1 MMRCLR
7 RTRGRCICWRADML
21 TVGIKRILEL
31 FVCSMGIKSAHLGE
45 KTIYERPGG
54 FLYIELKSE
63 ERG

>member
-1 MMRCLR
+1 
-7 RTRGRCICWRADML
+7 ML

-31 FVCSMGIKSAHLGE
+31 FIGSMGIKSAHLGGE
-45 KTIYERPGG
+45 TIYERPGG